1 MYRSDN
7 FNIMNI
13 RFKYSIV
20 VIAILIMCGVL
31 STLPLLGQ
39 SKLKITC
46 LGNAFTTGEGMI
58 DSLQNRY
65 PAQLQAMLGL
75 DYAISVRSYAHKGL
89 INALEDIAHQQMD
102 VLFLELNP
110 SIASS
115 MSEEIGKK
123 LINLEKKNIRVVLIP
138 SFTRESQDI
147 AALYPL
153 AQRTNFEI
161 IDLRGILLGR
171 SEHFINDRYLS
182 SIGATIV
189 TRRLYEVLVMPMN
202 RPVNLFKGLGV
213 EAAEE
218 SFYGYESASLKVR
231 GREAKV
237 VRPKQVAKGLPW
249 LWRARFW
256 GHEPQVDIA
265 LLERGYHLVYCD
277 VSELFGNE
285 EAIAIWNDFYKL
297 LTKAGLN
304 KKSLME
310 GMSRGGIYC
319 YNWLLAYPDRVTAVY
334 TDAPVLALKSWPGG
348 LGTGPGSKGDWELFK
363 TAYRLSES
371 EARSFNRSPL
381 DRAEEVAALKIPL
394 LHVVGDADEVVP
406 IDENTMPF
414 AQRIWNARGSLE
426 VIHKPG
432 VGHHPHSLEDPTAI
446 VDFLLRA
453 DGRKLNF
460 AAVAAPGSEFRSG
473 AGWHPNHG
481 WWGEH
486 RDIERILV
494 ERKGALDILFV
505 GNSITQGIGGT
516 RRSVSGKPG
525 LQSFSKVFEGLRWDC
540 AGISG
545 DRVQNVLWRLQNGKY
560 KEAAPKIMVV
570 TIGVNNFL
578 NGDDAKEIADGI
590 LTIKDWVSR
599 HMQQTKLLLTGPLP
613 VGLSKED
620 PRRKKYEGVHAI
632 LKQKAKGKNVIYCP
646 MDSCF
651 IDKDGAISTEDY
663 STDGI
668 HITGKGYEKWAEELG
683 RIIKSDVR
691 DNRCVIRSCE
701 VFDLINYRNVQYHL
715 LSTRSV
721 SSLCTC
727 VVH

>member
-1 MYRSDN
+1 
-7 FNIMNI
+7 MNI
-13 RFKYSIV
+13 RFNSSIV
-20 VIAILIMCGVL
+20 VVTTLIMWGILCSL
-31 STLPLLGQ
+31 QLLGQ

-46 LGNAFTTGEGMI
+46 LGNSFTTGEGMI

-75 DYAISVRSYAHKGL
+75 DYAISVIPYEHADL
-89 INALEDIAHQQMD
+89 ITALEDIRQQQMD
-102 VLFLELNP
+102 ILFLELNP
-110 SIASS
+110 STASS
-115 MSEEIGKK
+115 RSEEIANKLVNLKK
-123 LINLEKKNIRVVLIP
+123 KGIRVVLIP

-153 AQRTNFEI
+153 VQHMSLEI
-161 IDLRGILLGR
+161 IDLRGILLGQ
-171 SEHFINDRYLS
+171 SENFINDRHLS

-189 TRRLYEVLVMPMN
+189 TRRLYEVLAMPMN
-202 RPVNLFKGLGV
+202 RSMDLFKGLGV
-213 EAAEE
+213 KATE
-218 SFYGYESASLKVR
+218 SFYGYESAALKVR
-231 GREAKV
+231 GREAKI
-237 VRPKQVAKGLPW
+237 VRPKQVAKGAPW
-249 LWRARFW
+249 VWRARFW

-277 VSELFGNE
+277 VSELFGND
-285 EAIAIWNDFYKL
+285 EAIAIWNDFYKI

-319 YNWLLAYPDRVTAVY
+319 YNWLLAYPDRVSAVY
-334 TDAPVLALKSWPGG
+334 ADAPVLALKSWPGG
-348 LGTGPGSKGDWELFK
+348 QGGGPGSREDWELFK
-363 TAYRLSES
+363 AAYRLSES

-381 DRAEEVAALKIPL
+381 DRAEEIAALKIPL
-394 LHVVGDADEVVP
+394 LHVVGDADEIVP
-406 IDENTMPF
+406 INENTMPF
-414 AQRIWNARGSLE
+414 AQRIWNAKGSIE
-426 VIHKPG
+426 IIHKPA
-432 VGHHPHSLEDPTAI
+432 VGHHPHSLEDPTSI

-460 AAVAAPGSEFRSG
+460 ATVSAPGSEFRSG
-473 AGWHPNHG
+473 AGWYPNQG

-486 RDIERILV
+486 RDIERILT

-516 RRSVSGKPG
+516 RQSVSGKPG
-525 LQSFSKVFEGLRWDC
+525 LQIFSDVFEGLRWDC

-560 KEAAPKIMVV
+560 KEAAPKIMVL

-590 LTIKDWVSR
+590 LKIKDWVST

-620 PRRKKYEGVHAI
+620 PRRKKYEEVHAI
-632 LKQKAKGKNVIYCP
+632 LKHKAKGENVIYCP

-651 IDKDGAISTEDY
+651 IQDDGTISTEDY

-668 HITGKGYEKWAEELG
+668 HITGKGYAKWANELG
-683 RIIKSDVR
+683 SIIKSKLTFVGK
-691 DNRCVIRSCE
+691 I
-701 VFDLINYRNVQYHL
+701 
-715 LSTRSV
+715 
-721 SSLCTC
+721 
-727 VVH
+727 